1 MDPQEWTERIRVNIT
16 AIAERDTPPPAIMI
30 SIKRGILNIFIISC
44 RCYSRKKLK
53 RFYIYADNKT
63 NTVLLYS
70 KIIKID
76 NFTSQQISF
85 ILMVH
90 I

>member
-16 AIAERDTPPPAIMI
+16 TIAERDTPPAIMI

-44 RCYSRKKLK
+44 RCYNRKKLK
-53 RFYIYADNKT
+53 GFYIYADNKT
-63 NTVLLYS
+63 NAVLLYS

>member
-1 MDPQEWTERIRVNIT
+1 MTTLIYTKSMAPV
-16 AIAERDTPPPAIMI
+16 AMI

-44 RCYSRKKLK
+44 GCYNRKKLK
-53 RFYIYADNKT
+53 GFYIYTDNKT
-63 NTVLLYS
+63 NAVLLYS